1 MSDHETTADLSDK
14 NCTGDELD
22 YENSHI
28 PKVVSQSTGIGG
40 IKRSV
45 NLISNNDLKRSKQE
59 NKNDLINESIKSP
72 SEKYHK
78 ESDQL
83 HTSPYSNIT
92 AARIPNDQSIL
103 SRHSL
108 SVHQRPKQK
117 VRKPS
122 KEFLNSKSGLI
133 FLEKILQLIEIFL
146 LQKNQN

>member
-1 MSDHETTADLSDK
+1 MSDGETTADLSDK

-22 YENSHI
+22 YENSQI

-59 NKNDLINESIKSP
+59 NKNVEPIKSP
-72 SEKYHK
+72 SEKHHK

-92 AARIPNDQSIL
+92 VGRIPNDQSIL

-133 FLEKILQLIEIFL
+133 SLEKTLRIIEIFL